1 MQKPLQE
8 ALVGTWH
15 VARQHSHSASAVDTE
30 YFPDNSFR
38 SHGAFAFYNEDEH
51 GAEDILCETFSIE
64 GRWDLDGSRLT
75 EYVDSVEHSGLFVY
89 PQTPIR
95 EVEWDED
102 RAARVKV
109 QQDLIEMALSTVEW
123 SDIVKVEPDRV
134 TLSDEKSGSEWA
146 IVRKTTPAVTDEDCE
161 ALKEEAVNMI
171 KTR

>member
-1 MQKPLQE
+1 MQTKLHE

-15 VARQHSHSASAVDTE
+15 IARQHSHSASAVDTE

-38 SHGAFAFYNEDEH
+38 SHGAFAFHNADEE
-51 GAEDILCETFSIE
+51 GKTDILCDTFTIE
-64 GRWDLDGSRLT
+64 GQWSLEGSRLT
-75 EYVDSVEHSGLFVY
+75 EYVESVQHSGLFVY

-95 EVEWDED
+95 EAEWDED

-134 TLSDEKSGSEWA
+134 TLSDEKSGSEWT
-146 IVRKTTPAVTDEDCE
+146 IVRKTTPAVTEEDRE
-161 ALKEEAVNMI
+161 VLKEEAVNMI